1 MSSSDAGRYGGG
13 GHRLSPLT
21 AGAPASLYDD
31 PMAKVLGLD
40 SETSGGTHWFG
51 YGLGAIALTFGFAMG
66 AHALERT
73 DSGSPGVSPQEIDV
87 QAEVVPPPPP
97 PPTPKPEEK
106 PEIQRVA
113 PHEAP
118 PPPSPAQAAKVLT
131 REPDPNEPVDLTGD
145 TIVTGNADTFAG
157 GVTAGNGTSK
167 VAVRTLATV
176 DKPPPPAA
184 IAQPAVD
191 LSRPA
196 RLAGGLTWN
205 DCGFPP
211 EADALQIDDASVTIE
226 VEVNA
231 DGTKGA
237 VRVLSDP
244 GHGFGG
250 LARSCALGKPFE
262 SALDRQGHSI
272 ASTKAIRIHFSR

>member
-1 MSSSDAGRYGGG
+1 MSSSGAGRYGGD
-13 GHRLSPLT
+13 GHPLSPLA
-21 AGAPASLYDD
+21 AGAAASVYDD
-31 PMAKVLGLD
+31 PMARVLGLD
-40 SETSGGTHWFG
+40 SDTSGGTRWLG
-51 YGLGAIALTFGFAMG
+51 YGLAAIGLMFGFAVG
-66 AHALERT
+66 ANAIERT
-73 DSGSPGVSPQEIDV
+73 SSTSSGTTAQEIDV

-97 PPTPKPEEK
+97 PPTAKPEDK
-106 PEIQRVA
+106 PEVPRVA

-118 PPPSPAQAAKVLT
+118 PPPTPAQAAKVLT

-157 GVTAGNGTSK
+157 GTTASNGTSK
-167 VAVRTLATV
+167 TAVRDLAPV
-176 DKPPPPAA
+176 EKPPPPASVA
-184 IAQPAVD
+184 PAVD

-226 VEVNA
+226 VDVKA
-231 DGTKGA
+231 DGTQEA

-244 GHGFGG
+244 GHGFGR
-250 LARSCALGKPFE
+250 LARSCALAKQFE
-262 SALDRQGHSI
+262 PALGREGHPI
-272 ASTKAIRIHFSR
+272 ASTKPIRIHFTR